1 MRQKNMVKAVIVL
14 SILYASCMMIGCA
27 TGRDAMT
34 PAQQEASLKLAA
46 EQYWNAR
53 LEGKFEIA
61 YALEDETRVPNFASY
76 QLKASQMMKLNPQD
90 FTIGKI
96 IIDGQHGAVTVRFA
110 LRMPNIAKPIPKLIQ
125 DEWIYQK
132 GKWLHRF
139 PD

>member
-1 MRQKNMVKAVIVL
+1 MTA
-14 SILYASCMMIGCA
+14 GCA
-27 TGRDAMT
+27 TGRDVMT
-34 PAQQEASLKLAA
+34 PEQQEASLKLAV

-53 LEGKFEIA
+53 IEGKYETA
-61 YALEDETRVPNFASY
+61 YAVEDKEGLPDFADY
-76 QLKASQMMKLNPQD
+76 RLKASQIMKLSPQD

-96 IIDGQHGAVTVRFA
+96 TIDGQHGVVTVRFA
-110 LRMPNIAKPIPKLIQ
+110 LRMPNIPKPIAKLIQ

>member
-1 MRQKNMVKAVIVL
+1 MCIWCVL
-14 SILYASCMMIGCA
+14 FVTAGCA

-34 PAQQEASLKLAA
+34 PEQQEASLKLAA

-53 LEGKFEIA
+53 IGGKFETA
-61 YALEDETRVPNFASY
+61 YAVEDKEGLPDFADY
-76 QLKASQMMKLNPQD
+76 RLKASQIMKLNPQD

-96 IIDGQHGAVTVRFA
+96 MIDGHRGVVTVRFS
-110 LRMPNIAKPIPKLIQ
+110 LLLPNIAKPAPKLIQ
-125 DEWIYQK
+125 DEWVYQK